1 MENGALKFLFLLLA
15 FALACLSFKSLR
27 RPNKSKMVKAEPEA
41 DQQTAP
47 QTAPAILAAAQ
58 ATEPS
63 AVEPKAEKPK
73 AEKPEAEKPGL
84 PDALL
89 PDNYFQALEDMPV
102 ERKALYFGINHFES
116 LKETEYGALTEES
129 LRAAYMKW
137 PVAAERLCLIYLLKQ
152 LPQLGTVL
160 GTKESVSYVS
170 GNGWA
175 MPVRFQKSI
184 YGLNRQALV
193 DLLNLQSKPV
203 KA

>member
-15 FALACLSFKSLR
+15 FALACLSLKSLR

-63 AVEPKAEKPK
+63 AVEPK

-175 MPVRFQKSI
+175 MPIRFQKSI
-184 YGLNRQALV
+184 YGLNRQALM

>member
-63 AVEPKAEKPK
+63 AVEPK

-175 MPVRFQKSI
+175 MPIRFQKSI
-184 YGLNRQALV
+184 YGLNRQALI
-193 DLLNLQSKPV
+193 DLLNLQSKPA

>member
-27 RPNKSKMVKAEPEA
+27 RPDKSKMVKAKPEA
-41 DQQTAP
+41 DQKTAP
-47 QTAPAILAAAQ
+47 QTATQTAPVILAAAQ
-58 ATEPS
+58 TTEP
-63 AVEPKAEKPK
+63 AVEPK
-73 AEKPEAEKPGL
+73 AEKPGL

-102 ERKALYFGINHFES
+102 ERKALYFGINHFDS

-184 YGLNRQALV
+184 YGLNRQTLM
-193 DLLNLQSKPV
+193 DLLNQQSKPV

>member
-63 AVEPKAEKPK
+63 AVEPK

-175 MPVRFQKSI
+175 MPIRFKKSI
-184 YGLNRQALV
+184 YGLNRQALM

>member
-63 AVEPKAEKPK
+63 AVEPK

-175 MPVRFQKSI
+175 MPIRFQKSI
-184 YGLNRQALV
+184 YGLNRQALI

>member
-63 AVEPKAEKPK
+63 AVEPK

-184 YGLNRQALV
+184 YGLNRQALM

>member
-27 RPNKSKMVKAEPEA
+27 RPDKSKMVKAEPEA

-47 QTAPAILAAAQ
+47 QTAPAILAAAP

-63 AVEPKAEKPK
+63 AVEPK

-175 MPVRFQKSI
+175 MPIRFQKSI
-184 YGLNRQALV
+184 YGLNRQALM

>member
-63 AVEPKAEKPK
+63 AVEPK

-175 MPVRFQKSI
+175 MPIRFQKSI
-184 YGLNRQALV
+184 YGLNRQALM